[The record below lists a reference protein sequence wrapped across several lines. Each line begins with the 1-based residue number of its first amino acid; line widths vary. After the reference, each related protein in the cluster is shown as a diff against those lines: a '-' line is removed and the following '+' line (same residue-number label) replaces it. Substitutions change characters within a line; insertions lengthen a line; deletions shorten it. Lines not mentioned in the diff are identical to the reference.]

1 MKRPIIALTLVLVL
15 GFVAVNSVFFVDQRQ
30 KALVLQLGEPIL
42 PVREPGINF
51 KIPFIQNV
59 HYFDNR
65 ILNFVI
71 PKTLSLSSDMKPFE
85 VDNYACWRIVD
96 PLEFYRSLRTKDVA
110 TDRLY
115 NIVYSLLRAAIGSET
130 LKDIVDT
137 KRTSIMADVLAKANK
152 QAETYGIQIVDIRIK
167 RSDLPNRDAI
177 FQRMHADRKKMAN
190 HYRAEGESS
199 SLDIRSNAEKT
210 RDVILAEAQK
220 KSTIIRGEADAQ
232 AIQIFADALSAS
244 PEFFE
249 FTKSLEVYRK
259 AFKNNSKIIF
269 SAEDPLLKHFQ

>member
-85 VDNYACWRIVD
+85 VDNYACWKIVD